1 MTIQITKQSDDF
13 STAPQISVDD
23 VPEIAKL
30 GFKTIINNRPDYE
43 GGESQ
48 PTSAQLYK
56 CAIKSCHWA
65 TWAGLSL
72 YSGGT

>member
-56 CAIKSCHWA
+56 CAIKSCR
-65 TWAGLSL
+65 
-72 YSGGT
+72 